1 MPVIHI
7 ATWPIADDSCV
18 RALVEDVTRAVHS
31 ATGAPLDKISVY
43 LTEVAPSRWADA
55 GVLGTDPEFG
65 RTSRRLAYGEP
76 Q

>member
-7 ATWPIADDSCV
+7 ATWPIADQN
-18 RALVEDVTRAVHS
+18 RARELIEGVTRAVHL

-43 LTEVAPSRWADA
+43 IIEVPPSRWADA

-65 RTSRRLAYGEP
+65 VKSRRLAYGEAP
-76 Q
+76 

>member
-7 ATWPIADDSCV
+7 ATWPIADEERA
-18 RALVEDVTRAVHS
+18 RALVEDVTRAVHG

-43 LTEVAPSRWADA
+43 ITEVAPSRWADA
-55 GVLGTDPEFG
+55 GVLGTDPQFS
-65 RTSRRLAYGEP
+65 RKSRRLAYGDA